1 MPLPSPIT
9 LATPMNTKTLVL
21 ITLAAAPLSA
31 LAQSSIT
38 LYGIADTGVRY
49 TSGLTAANA
58 ASNTSGAAL
67 SSGVNT
73 TSRFGF
79 RGREDLGGGMYALF
93 NLETGLNLDTG
104 TTANSSKFFDRA
116 AIVGLGG
123 NWGQVTAGRQTNLLA
138 DAISPVDPVGMRFA
152 AFNPNIA
159 TAALSSH
166 GLGVEYGSAGATTG
180 SYRLDNSVKYT
191 GRLGGLTARAMYSF
205 GETAQ
210 GGSARSSAGAGL
222 AYGTKTWTVSGA
234 YQRFKTADQWEL
246 KAATLGAS
254 YKWDNL
260 RLALNTARSD
270 GQTNATTA
278 RTVQRVHS
286 LGATWSARSTLDLT
300 AALYRVERERSGRAA
315 DGYTRALLFAE
326 YKLSRR
332 SKLYAELDRTHW
344 SGRFQGGQNK
354 DVATG
359 VTAGLMHSF

>member
-1 MPLPSPIT
+1 
-9 LATPMNTKTLVL
+9 
-21 ITLAAAPLSA
+21 
-31 LAQSSIT
+31 
-38 LYGIADTGVRY
+38 
-49 TSGLTAANA
+49 
-58 ASNTSGAAL
+58 
-67 SSGVNT
+67 
-73 TSRFGF
+73 
-79 RGREDLGGGMYALF
+79 
-93 NLETGLNLDTG
+93 
-104 TTANSSKFFDRA
+104 
-116 AIVGLGG
+116 
-123 NWGQVTAGRQTNLLA
+123 
-138 DAISPVDPVGMRFA
+138 
-152 AFNPNIA
+152 
-159 TAALSSH
+159 
-166 GLGVEYGSAGATTG
+166 
-180 SYRLDNSVKYT
+180 
-191 GRLGGLTARAMYSF
+191 MYSF

-254 YKWDNL
+254 YQWDKL

-344 SGRFQGGQNK
+344 SGGFQGGQNK

-359 VTAGLMHSF
+359 VAAGLMHSF